1 VRPSRLAAI
10 AALLGF
16 PAAAPERC
24 RVLELGAGDGALLI
38 PLALER
44 PESEFLGMDLSGKAI
59 ERGRARIRELG
70 LTNITL
76 QQADIAS
83 FSPSQPFDYIL
94 AHGVYSW
101 VPAPVQ
107 VALLALCRRALAPQG
122 LAYLSYA
129 TYPGCHQ
136 REMVRN
142 LMLFH
147 TARLAGAPGAE
158 IVKEGLGFARF
169 IAQNQTS
176 GEAYG
181 RAIEQELKR
190 MESHDAGYAFHDDF
204 SEHNSPVYF
213 GEMVENA
220 REHGLEFLAEALF
233 LNFDDGRLSPE
244 VSAMVEQ
251 LSGGDRVMREQ
262 YLDFLRGRAFRQSLF
277 CHAGQ
282 VPTGA
287 WQLEHLFQLS
297 AASALQPKSPEEQG
311 VDQPFVRAALSTLAE
326 RWPVAMPVREL
337 FERATALAGAAT
349 PQARAEEQQ
358 LLLRTLLRG
367 AAARVVELEVA
378 PPAVA
383 AAVSERPRASALA
396 RLEARA
402 GLLVTDLWHKRLKLE
417 DEASAFLLGLLDGT
431 RTHAQ
436 LADAMERFF
445 AEQAAAPLPR
455 AEVERQLEL
464 VLTGMQRRALL
475 LD

>member
-1 VRPSRLAAI
+1 M
-10 AALLGF
+10 
-16 PAAAPERC
+16 
-24 RVLELGAGDGALLI
+24 LELGAGDGANLI
-38 PLALER
+38 PLALEQ
-44 PESEFLGMDLSGKAI
+44 PGSQFLGMDLAGKAV

-70 LTNITL
+70 LSNITL
-76 QQADIAS
+76 EQADIAS
-83 FSPSQPFDYIL
+83 FEPSQPFDYII

-122 LAYLSYA
+122 LAYISYA

-158 IVKEGLGFARF
+158 IVKEGWEFARF
-169 IAQNQTS
+169 VAAHQTS

-181 RAIEQELKR
+181 RTLEQELKR
-190 MESHDAGYAFHDDF
+190 MESHDPGYAFHDDF

-213 GEMVENA
+213 GEMVESA
-220 REHGLEFLAEALF
+220 REHGLDFLAEALF

-244 VSAMVEQ
+244 VTAMVEQ

-277 CHAGQ
+277 CHASQLPSG
-282 VPTGA
+282 P
-287 WQLEHLFQLS
+287 WQLERLQELWV
-297 AASALQPKSPEEQG
+297 ASSLQPKSPEEQG
-311 VDQPFVRAALSTLAE
+311 IDQPFVRTALSTLAE
-326 RWPVAMPVREL
+326 RWPVAMPVKEL

-349 PQARAEEQQ
+349 PAARADEQQ

-378 PPAVA
+378 PPSVGV
-383 AAVSERPRASALA
+383 AVSERPRASALA

-417 DEASAFLLGLLDGT
+417 DEASGFLLGLLDGT
-431 RTHAQ
+431 RNHAE

-445 AEQAAAPLPR
+445 AEHAASPLPR